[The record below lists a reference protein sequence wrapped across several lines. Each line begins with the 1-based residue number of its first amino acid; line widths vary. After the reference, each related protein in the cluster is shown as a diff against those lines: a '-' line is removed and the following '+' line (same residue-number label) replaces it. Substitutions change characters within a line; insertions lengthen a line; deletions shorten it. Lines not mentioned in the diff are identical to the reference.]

1 MARSTEPLKATAV
14 KLDPRGGR
22 PREKAM
28 TYIEGLDRMLNGGIP
43 IGNTSLLA
51 GTVGSGK
58 TTLAMEFLINGAKN
72 GETTCYISV
81 TEPSSKMLENLR
93 TYGFFDDSLVTE
105 GKLTIF
111 DLGIIND
118 RLGVERLDGSYSSK
132 DMEALLGAF
141 EDIVDELQATRLVI
155 DSITAVCYQLPDRG
169 SIRNFIFRLGQF
181 LSTFGCTTLLI
192 SETVVDATT
201 QTYSIFGVEEA
212 VADGVILMGNV
223 QRQGD
228 LLRTMQIIKMRGAK
242 HSRARHL
249 VELTPI
255 GLSVVPLLKWGQE
268 TGTMFS

>member
-1 MARSTEPLKATAV
+1 MNVAEENV
-14 KLDPRGGR
+14 KPKRVMLDPRGGR
-22 PREKAM
+22 PREKSK
-28 TYIEGLDRMLNGGIP
+28 THIEGLDRILNGGIP
-43 IGNTSLLA
+43 IGNTTLLA

-58 TTLAMEFLINGAKN
+58 TTLAMEYLINGAKN

-93 TYGFFDDSLVTE
+93 TYGFFEDSLVTE
-105 GKLTIF
+105 GKLNVF

-118 RLGVERLDGSYSSK
+118 RLGVERLDGSYTSK

-141 EDIVDELQATRLVI
+141 EDIVDELQITRLVI
-155 DSITAVCYQLPDRG
+155 DSITAICYQLPDKG
-169 SIRNFIFRLGQF
+169 AIRNFIFRLGQF
-181 LSTFGCTTLLI
+181 LATFGCTTMLI
-192 SETVVDATT
+192 SETVVDART

-228 LLRTMQIIKMRGAK
+228 LLRTLQVVKMRGAK
-242 HSRARHL
+242 HSRSRQL

-255 GLSVVPLLKWGQE
+255 GLSIVPLLKWGQD
-268 TGTMFS
+268 TGQVFT